1 MDGLFELGL
10 LLVVIVAGLVVLY
23 TVVRLAVRDGVL
35 DARARDDA
43 QLAQR
48 NLDLAL
54 RESRSVEPEGTRLD
68 ELLDADDSV

>member
-10 LLVVIVAGLVVLY
+10 LLVVIVTGLVVLY

-48 NLDLAL
+48 A
-54 RESRSVEPEGTRLD
+54 E
-68 ELLDADDSV
+68 DSV

>member
-1 MDGLFELGL
+1 MDGLFELGIL
-10 LLVVIVAGLVVLY
+10 AVAVVAGLVVLY

-48 NLDLAL
+48 DLQDTMRETV
-54 RESRSVEPEGTRLD
+54 RESRLTIVDEPG
-68 ELLDADDSV
+68 DAEASQG

>member
-1 MDGLFELGL
+1 VDVVVVGVAVVSGL
-10 LLVVIVAGLVVLY
+10 LVLY

-48 NLDLAL
+48 KLDLAL
-54 RESRSVEPEGTRLD
+54 RESREIQGDSTRLD
-68 ELLDADDSV
+68 DLLDADDSV